1 MNYTN
6 KIDTFALAGK
16 LAVESSAMSRENK
29 EYAKLGIE
37 GLQILLKEMQQS
49 QVRDLSVMGLDL
61 TQVAWIKTAAKQCGL
76 KRVVLFPCNIN
87 GQVQIFFRMYEGD
100 RKAFCNMIGI
110 QYIESNLSARDEA
123 EIEKCI
129 KQYGIILYE
138 RDEGIAS
145 SVCDK

>member
-16 LAVESSAMSRENK
+16 LAVESSAMNRENK

-61 TQVAWIKTAAKQCGL
+61 TQVHSTRAAACM
-76 KRVVLFPCNIN
+76 C
-87 GQVQIFFRMYEGD
+87 
-100 RKAFCNMIGI
+100 
-110 QYIESNLSARDEA
+110 
-123 EIEKCI
+123 
-129 KQYGIILYE
+129 
-138 RDEGIAS
+138 
-145 SVCDK
+145 